1 VSTRVLSLT
10 LGLALLAPRPAAACG
25 PDFPLEFLSDRA
37 GTRAQLHDGLFLFEA
52 KRLVP
57 PPSVRFAV
65 VEPPPWKAAD
75 TPAPLSDTPGGRA
88 YARARAAYT
97 RWREREG
104 DVPAAFDETVAALRA
119 VLALP
124 EADRKDET
132 LAAEYTLARLTGD
145 EEGLRRVRARVQ
157 AGAPDPLGLAVASL
171 GDEAR
176 AALDRGAIPHAIT
189 LYAEQAAHGSDA
201 GAASLL
207 FVARRLVADAERRAP
222 HLDAPIVQR
231 LLATYLW
238 TRSEE
243 VVESHAALSDELRAR
258 PSVDG
263 ADRLAAALYRA
274 GRFEDAEALARGAP
288 GPLAAWVRAKLAARR
303 GDDAHCATELER
315 AAEGFSLA
323 ERWSTP
329 YSIEYRPRAQI
340 EAERAI
346 LALHSG
352 AYERA
357 LRHLLHGCVWRDA
370 AYLAERVVDLDA
382 LQRLVDT
389 STGGASCGARRGP
402 RAEDEGAGWEN
413 DDQAGAL
420 RHLLARR
427 LVRAGRAADAVPY
440 FPPALRADAARYAA
454 LEAEGADPQATFAR
468 ARLLRT
474 RGLELVG
481 TEHGPDWAWNGG
493 AFSLDGWG
501 DDGETAAAATST
513 TTNPPNPLGTDAPSP
528 DERARAERAAP
539 RVTRRFHYRWWASA
553 LAEEAAGRVSPR
565 SQSYGAL
572 LCHAARW
579 VIDAD
584 PERATALYQ
593 RYVRDGALLPG
604 MRFGRDCPEPTFQ
617 PPRAPPRRP
626 LRKRTL
632 AGLAAG
638 GLLVGGVAAV
648 FARRRRGM
656 STLGSPS
663 GPAAPSGTAPPS

>member
-1 VSTRVLSLT
+1 VSTRILSLT
-10 LGLALLAPRPAAACG
+10 LGLALLSPRPAAACG

-37 GTRAQLHDGLFLFEA
+37 GTRTRLHDGLFLLEA

-57 PPSVRFAV
+57 PPSVRLVV
-65 VEPPPWKAAD
+65 VEPPPWKAEP
-75 TPAPLSDTPGGRA
+75 TPRPLSDTPGGRA

-97 RWREREG
+97 RWQSREG
-104 DVPAAFDETVAALRA
+104 DTAAAFDETVAALRA
-119 VLALP
+119 ALALP
-124 EADRKDET
+124 EADRRDET
-132 LAAEYTLARLTGD
+132 LPAEYTLARLTGD
-145 EEGLRRVRARVQ
+145 EHGLRRVRARVL

-171 GDEAR
+171 GEEAR
-176 AALDRGAIPHAIT
+176 VALDRGAIPDALT

-207 FVARRLVADAERRAP
+207 FVARRLVSAPERRAP

-243 VVESHAALSDELRAR
+243 VVDAHAALADELRAR
-258 PSVDG
+258 PNLDG

-274 GRFEDAEALARGAP
+274 GRFDEAEALARGAS

-315 AAEGFSLA
+315 AAAGFSLA

-329 YSIEYRPRAQI
+329 YSVEYRPRAQL
-340 EAERAI
+340 EAERAL
-346 LALHSG
+346 LALRSG
-352 AYERA
+352 AYARA

-402 RAEDEGAGWEN
+402 RGEDEGMGWEP
-413 DDQAGAL
+413 DDQETAL

-427 LVRAGRAADAVPY
+427 LVRAGRARDAVAY
-440 FPPALRADAARYAA
+440 FPPPLRADAERYAT
-454 LEAEGADPQATFAR
+454 LEAEGTDPQATFAR
-468 ARLLRT
+468 ARLLRA
-474 RGLELVG
+474 RGFELVG
-481 TEHGPDWAWNGG
+481 TEHGPDWAWTGG

-501 DDGETAAAATST
+501 DDGEAVTAPTST
-513 TTNPPNPLGTDAPSP
+513 TTDTDAPSP
-528 DERARAERAAP
+528 DERARVERAAP
-539 RVTRRFHYRWWASA
+539 RLARRFHYRWWAST

-604 MRFGRDCPEPTFQ
+604 MTFGRTCPEPTFQ
-617 PPRAPPRRP
+617 PPRAPPRKP
-626 LRKRTL
+626 LRKRTI

-638 GLLVGGVAAV
+638 GLLVGGAAAAL
-648 FARRRRGM
+648 ARRRRGV
-656 STLGSPS
+656 SPPPAGAS
-663 GPAAPSGTAPPS
+663 DAGPPA